1 MIAMQARMMAVSS
14 PELMSALQR
23 VALNPVGPA
32 LLTVALSALRLAL
45 RPVKLFA

>member
-45 RPVKLFA
+45 QPVKLFA